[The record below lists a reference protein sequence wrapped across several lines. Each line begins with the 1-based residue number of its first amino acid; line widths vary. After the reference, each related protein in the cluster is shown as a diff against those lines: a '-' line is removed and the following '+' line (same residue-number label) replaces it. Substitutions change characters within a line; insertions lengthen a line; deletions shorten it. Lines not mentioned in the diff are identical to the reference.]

1 MFKGRGRDYLS
12 LITCPV
18 DGAALR
24 LHEGALSCADDPA
37 HRYDFAGGIVRLV
50 PPDRRA
56 AVEGQSQGHEA
67 VCDSQGWHS
76 PAEDEFKSLP
86 QTGLSGYPE
95 GYWPQ
100 QAAATAL
107 LWRFLEAVRVRDG
120 KLPVGPVGEAAVIG
134 AGMGWLAY
142 GLDVAGYAT
151 LALDARTGARHGLG
165 VYPFSRYLRVQAD
178 PLRLPLA
185 RGAFDWVIVQEPL
198 AYFGDESAQRMIL
211 DQSLRALRPG
221 GWIAVM
227 DSLSPTLETHEAVRH
242 LFASAGLAP
251 LSAPR
256 RGGWRVRLLETRDR
270 LAGREPGIPP
280 VVVAQKPR

>member
-1 MFKGRGRDYLS
+1 M
-12 LITCPV
+12 TCPA

-24 LHEGALSCADDPA
+24 LHEGALSCTADPA
-37 HRYDFAGGIVRLV
+37 HRYVFEAGIVRLV
-50 PPDRRA
+50 PADRRA
-56 AVEGQSQGHEA
+56 AVEDRSQGYDA
-67 VCDSQGWHS
+67 DGDAQGWQS

-95 GYWPQ
+95 GYWAQ

-107 LWRFLEAVRVRDG
+107 LWRFLEAVRLQNG

-151 LALDARTGARHGLG
+151 LALDARAGSRHGLG

-178 PLRLPLA
+178 ALRLPLA

-198 AYFGDESAQRMIL
+198 AYFGDEAAQQMVL
-211 DQSLRALRPG
+211 DQALRALRPG

-227 DSLSPTLETHEAVRH
+227 DSLSPSLETNERVSR
-242 LFASAGLAP
+242 LLESAGLAT
-251 LSAPR
+251 LAAPR
-256 RGGWRVRLLETRDR
+256 REGWRARLLETRDR
-270 LAGREPGIPP
+270 LAGREPGVPP
-280 VVVAQKPR
+280 VLVAQKAK